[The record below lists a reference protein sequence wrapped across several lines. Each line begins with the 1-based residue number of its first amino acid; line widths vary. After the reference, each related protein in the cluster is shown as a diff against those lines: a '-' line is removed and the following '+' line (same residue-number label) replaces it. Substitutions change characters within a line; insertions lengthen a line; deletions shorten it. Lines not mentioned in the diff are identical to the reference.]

1 MAIKPILTF
10 PNNLLR
16 KRAMPIKEIN
26 QEVKELIFDMK
37 DTLREASGV
46 GLAANQVGILKRVI
60 VLNIP
65 GPTEM
70 QAYIN
75 PEITNKYGVREVS
88 EGCLSFP
95 SYSGIINR
103 SVKITA
109 RYLDEMGGKIKITAE
124 DLLSQALEHEIDH
137 LNGILFID
145 HLKEHEK
152 LIKSDPE
159 YRPHTHDIDIAVEVV
174 EENAKFNEK
183 IYSKIKLDD
192 LKEALSRAEI
202 LKEV

>member
-65 GPTEM
+65 GQTEM

>member
-26 QEVKELIFDMK
+26 QEVRDLIFDMK
-37 DTLREASGV
+37 DTLKEASGV
-46 GLAANQVGILKRVI
+46 GLAANQIGVLKRVI

-65 GPTEM
+65 GHTEM
-70 QAYIN
+70 QAYLN
-75 PEITNKYGVREVS
+75 PEIISKYGSREVS

-95 SYSGIINR
+95 NYSGIVNR
-103 SVKITA
+103 SAKITA
-109 RYLDEMGGKIKITAE
+109 RYIDEMGGKLKISAE
-124 DLLSQALEHEIDH
+124 DLFSQAIEHEIDH

-145 HLKEHEK
+145 HLKDHEK
-152 LIKSDPE
+152 LIKAEPE
-159 YRPHTHDIDIAVEVV
+159 YRPHTHDINIEVEVV
-174 EENAKFNEK
+174 EENAKINEK
-183 IYSKIKLDD
+183 IYSKIKIDD
-192 LKEALSRAEI
+192 LKEALSRAAI